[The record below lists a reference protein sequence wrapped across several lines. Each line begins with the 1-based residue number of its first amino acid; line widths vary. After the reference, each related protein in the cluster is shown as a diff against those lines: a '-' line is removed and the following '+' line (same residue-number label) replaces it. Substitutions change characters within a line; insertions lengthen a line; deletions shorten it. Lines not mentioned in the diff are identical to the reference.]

1 MPSPTNKRIDVL
13 LIATSILGGL
23 LLFWPLFA
31 NAESIRSWQNIGAPL
46 LTVMLI
52 PAMIALA
59 VSEVIGKNFNTR
71 QLAILAVITA
81 VAAAVRPLGA
91 GVAGIEPLWIIV
103 IIAGSALGPTSGF
116 VVGSAS
122 IATSSL
128 FTGSIGP
135 WLPYQMLMG
144 AWIGAGAGLVS
155 YSKKKNVAL
164 LALYALFSTF
174 FFGWLMNLWFWPT
187 SVGLAQ
193 DVAFNPAT
201 SPADRF
207 SAWIHF
213 SLISSVGFDIP
224 RALFTAIGVALAA
237 PSLLKTIRRANRRAV
252 ITPHKP

>member
-1 MPSPTNKRIDVL
+1 MPFRMTKRVDVL
-13 LIATSILGGL
+13 LIATSALGAL

-31 NAESIRSWQNIGAPL
+31 SPESIHSWQNIGAPL
-46 LTVMLI
+46 LTVMII

-59 VSEVIGKNFNTR
+59 VSEVIGKSFNTR
-71 QLAILAVITA
+71 QLAILAVVTA

-91 GVAGIEPLWIIV
+91 GVAGIEPMWIIV
-103 IIAGSALGPTSGF
+103 IVAGNALGPTSGF
-116 VVGSAS
+116 VVGSAA

-135 WLPYQMLMG
+135 WLPYQMLMA
-144 AWIGAGAGLVS
+144 AWIGAGAGFITK
-155 YSKKKNVAL
+155 SKRWQVASL
-164 LALYALFSTF
+164 GLYALVATF

-193 DVAFNPAT
+193 GIAFNPAT
-201 SPADRF
+201 TATERI
-207 SAWIHF
+207 SAWVHF

-224 RALFTAIGVALAA
+224 RALFSAIGVTLTA
-237 PSLLKTIRRANRRAV
+237 PALLKTIHRANRRAL